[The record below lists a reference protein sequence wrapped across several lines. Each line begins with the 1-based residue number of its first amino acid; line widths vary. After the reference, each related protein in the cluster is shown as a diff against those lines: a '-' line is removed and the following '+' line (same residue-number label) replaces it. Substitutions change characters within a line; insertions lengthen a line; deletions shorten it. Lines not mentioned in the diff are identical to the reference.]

1 MMYIQIAGLEIRVV
15 VDCIANHMV
24 VIVEQTY
31 HHHMDVGKLGD
42 IIEVDMVVCCVMT
55 HLDIIIT

>member
-1 MMYIQIAGLEIRVV
+1 MQTDGLETKVV
-15 VDCIANHMV
+15 VVYIANHMV

-31 HHHMDVGKLGD
+31 HHHTDVGKHGD

-55 HLDIIIT
+55 HLDIGIT

>member
-1 MMYIQIAGLEIRVV
+1 MQTAGLEIRVV
-15 VDCIANHMV
+15 VDYTANHMEA
-24 VIVEQTY
+24 IVEQTY
-31 HHHMDVGKLGD
+31 HHHMDVGKRGD